1 LATTLPSSAASST
14 SRAALRAEIGT
25 MTVGS
30 TVPVA

>member
-1 LATTLPSSAASST
+1 LATVFPSSTASST
-14 SRAALRAEIGT
+14 SRAMLRAAIGT